1 MLQFSIAEALDAI
14 AGDTQAPCV
23 TLVLPIEHN
32 TKRETENMI
41 GLKNMVREAE
51 DILAARGYTANEIR
65 DLMRPVHR
73 ELEKPA
79 PWQGG
84 AHGYAVFLSPEVF
97 QTVSLPV
104 RPLRVCRVDD
114 QFALAPL
121 LQLHRA
127 DGRFAVLAINLKDV
141 RLYEATRYSFSP
153 LKLNGVPKNLE
164 EYLKPLEFE
173 RSLSS
178 HTTSGGS
185 GKAPGTVAHGHFPG
199 DEQHKKYVRE
209 FLEQVDSVVCSR
221 LSDSGVPLVLAG
233 VEYLVGF
240 YRKRSAY
247 SVIHDQYVPGSPE
260 RIDEPDLH
268 RRSWELIEPEVGRDL
283 EHALERFERELGRNH
298 SSVDLGDI
306 VTAASRGQVDT
317 LFVDPSKPVWGSF
330 DILTEQI
337 ELGDYGPT
345 DTVVAQK
352 AGMNDLVEFAV
363 REAWKHRGEVYFINA
378 DEHPNYA
385 PLSAVL
391 RAGAVVT
398 A

>member
-1 MLQFSIAEALDAI
+1 MLQFSIAEAMDAI
-14 AGDTQAPCV
+14 SGDARAPCV

-32 TKRETENMI
+32 TKRETENLI

-51 DILAARGYTANEIR
+51 DILVARGYTAGEIR
-65 DLMRPVHR
+65 ELMQPVHR

-84 AHGYAVFLSPEVF
+84 ARGYAVFVNPEMF
-97 QTVSLPV
+97 RTFSLPV
-104 RPLRVCRVDD
+104 RPLRVCRVDE
-114 QFALAPL
+114 QFALAPI
-121 LQLHRA
+121 LQLQRA

-153 LKLNGVPKNLE
+153 VRLNGVPKNLE

-173 RSLSS
+173 RNLSS
-178 HTTSGGS
+178 HTSSSGT

-199 DEQHKKYVRE
+199 DEQNKKYVRE
-209 FLEQVDSVVCSR
+209 FLEQVDSVVRSR
-221 LSDSGVPLVLAG
+221 LSESGLPLVLAG

-240 YRKRSAY
+240 YRKHSGY

-268 RRSWELIEPEVGRDL
+268 RRAWELIEPEIGRDL
-283 EHALERFERELGRNH
+283 EQALERFERELGRNQ
-298 SSVDLGDI
+298 SSVDLRDI
-306 VTAASRGQVDT
+306 VIAAGRGQVDT

-330 DILTEQI
+330 DPVTEDI
-337 ELGDYGPT
+337 ELSDHAPT
-345 DTVVAQK
+345 DTVAAQK
-352 AGMNDLVEFAV
+352 AGMSDLVEFAI
-363 REAWKHRGEVYFINA
+363 REAWKHRGEVYFINT
-378 DEHPNYA
+378 EQHPKYT